1 MSIRKIREKLNLLLY
16 DSKEKVLSI
25 FKILHLLI
33 SSISMLSLVIY
44 YGYTFDSDTIKY
56 FLKVIEFSFAFYIL
70 RFVIRFIYD
79 FNPREF
85 IRKNRIEF
93 ILILYLILEGIV
105 YNVVGKLAITTLFET
120 IGIYG
125 IGHYTVL
132 IIQLSFFGFIL
143 YEFTK
148 DNEINPFY
156 RIHPATVFISSFL
169 VIILIGTGML
179 MMPEMTNGKE
189 SMGFLDAL
197 FMSSSATC
205 VTGLSLVDVHEF
217 YTFKG
222 QLVLLIL
229 MKLGGLNIISFGAF
243 ILLASRLGVGVK
255 QHELIEDFVNRDSIL
270 STRGMLGRIIIWS
283 VSIEL
288 LGTLFLYFSWGVNVP
303 EVAQTSDRVFYSI
316 FHSVSAFNNAGFSLF
331 SDGLYNSGVQTNYSV
346 HIIIAILIVLGAL
359 GMASLFD
366 IFSISKIRE
375 RYKNPWKKLEFGTK
389 ISINYTL
396 MLIFLGFA
404 LFFILEYNNTL
415 EGKTTFGKIVTSFFQ
430 SITTRTAG
438 FNTVD
443 TGSITMPVVILF
455 AFLMFIGASSSS
467 TGGGIKTSTL
477 AVLWAT
483 IISTVRGKKHIEL
496 YKRTIDSELALKAFS
511 VLLFFIVGNLIGIFV
526 LTITEQDLMA
536 KESVT
541 LSEIIFEEVSAFS
554 TVGLSAG
561 ITSEVSD
568 AGKIVLIF
576 SMFIGRVGT
585 LTVGFLVGR
594 RVLSTNYKYPKGHT
608 MIG

>member
-1 MSIRKIREKLNLLLY
+1 MSIRKIRERLNILLY
-16 DSKEKVLSI
+16 GSKERVLSI

-44 YGYTFDSDTIKY
+44 YGYTFDSNTVKY
-56 FLKVIEFSFAFYIL
+56 FLRVIEFSFAFYIL
-70 RFVIRFIYD
+70 RFIIRFIYD
-79 FNPREF
+79 FNPKEF
-85 IRKNRIEF
+85 IRTNRIEF
-93 ILILYLILEGIV
+93 ALIIYLIIEGIV
-105 YNVVGKLAITTLFET
+105 YNLVGKLAITLLFET
-120 IGIYG
+120 MGVYG

-132 IIQLSFFGFIL
+132 IIQLSFFGFII

-156 RIHPATVFISSFL
+156 RIHPATVFISSFI
-169 VIILIGTGML
+169 VIILVGTGML
-179 MMPEMTNGKE
+179 MMPEMTTHSKG
-189 SMGFLDAL
+189 MGFLDAL

-205 VTGLSLVDVHEF
+205 VTGLSLVDVHEY

-222 QLVLLIL
+222 QLVILIL

-270 STRGMLGRIIIWS
+270 STRGMLGRIIFWS

-288 LGTLFLYFSWGVNVP
+288 IGALFLYFTWGVNIP
-303 EVAQTSDRVFYSI
+303 EIEQNSDRIFYSI
-316 FHSVSAFNNAGFSLF
+316 FHSISAFNNAGFSLF
-331 SDGLYNSGVQTNYSV
+331 TDGMYNAGVQTNYAV
-346 HIIIAILIVLGAL
+346 HLIIAFLIILGAI

-375 RYKNPWKKLEFGTK
+375 RYRNPWKKLEFGTK
-389 ISINYTL
+389 ISINYTVL
-396 MLIFLGFA
+396 LILLGFV
-404 LFFILEYNNTL
+404 LFFLLEYDNSL
-415 EGKTTFGKIVTSFFQ
+415 KGKSTFGMIVTSFFQ
-430 SITTRTAG
+430 SVTTRTAG

-443 TGSITMPVVILF
+443 IGSITMPVVILF

-526 LTITEQDLMA
+526 LTITEQELMA